1 VTTPD
6 SIDRIAPTRRPNG
19 RVAQRQSWL
28 DLSFLHWRIPVA
40 TLRPLI
46 PAALEIDT
54 YEGDAFIGV
63 VPFTMTGVRPLWA
76 PPVPGISN
84 FHETNVRTYVHL
96 EGRDPGVWFFSLE
109 AASLVAVT
117 IARTFW
123 HLPYHHARMTLD
135 KGPHGIRYA
144 SARRSPPPVPAVC
157 NLTCRPLSAPS
168 PAALGTLE
176 HFLAERYVLYADA
189 GDGALRRGRVHHV
202 PYPLQTA
209 EVSAWEESLLVAAG
223 IERPAGEPFAHYASR
238 VDVEIFALER
248 VATGSGS
255 R

>member
-1 VTTPD
+1 MAAT
-6 SIDRIAPTRRPNG
+6 IDRIAPTRRPEG

-28 DLSFLHWRIPVA
+28 DLSFLHWRIPVEV
-40 TLRPLI
+40 LRPLV

-96 EGRDPGVWFFSLE
+96 EGSEPGVWFFSLE
-109 AASLVAVT
+109 AASRVAVT

-135 KGPHGIRYA
+135 KGPDGIRYA
-144 SARRSPPPVPAVC
+144 SGRRSPPPVPAVC
-157 NLTCRPLSAPS
+157 NVTCRPLSAPA
-168 PAALGTLE
+168 PAVPGTLE

-189 GDGALRRGRVHHV
+189 GDGALRRGRVHHA

-209 EVSAWEESLLVAAG
+209 EVTSWEESLLAAAG
-223 IERPAGEPFAHYASR
+223 IERPAGEPFAHYASG

-248 VATGSGS
+248 VATAGS